1 MQVEQV
7 LEYGHEECKSVNN
20 EIDDDAQAKKADPSQ
35 TINKREIISTQKKR
49 SFDRTD
55 SWQADRYKEM
65 VSVNLFDQKLRRPSS
80 FRSQDDDKVESEA
93 KGLVPS
99 ISYLFSS
106 FGSSELAIDSEDA
119 DWLDL
124 YPISNDVVD
133 EVNPEKPLVQKRRKS
148 QYTKNAEEICKIFN
162 ISSASVFD
170 GEMIKKKFASDFLA
184 KDAFV
189 WINLCT
195 KTLHW
200 VKSPAERSS
209 AKTSKYLLIRANKTH
224 QLNTHILGE
233 NKGEIKSIMRMPGD
247 SVLII
252 STKTGDYLEL
262 QVSADSLRNWV
273 AVLRRLCAPPM
284 QQEPDLTPS
293 HLRVRRPPPHPT
305 LRTCP
310 PPTSSDASTVT
321 AAAATEIQT

>member
-7 LEYGHEECKSVNN
+7 VEYGHEECKSVNN

-65 VSVNLFDQKLRRPSS
+65 VSANLFDQKLRRPSW
-80 FRSQDDDKVESEA
+80 FRSQDGSSNDEYYLNFSVSCRSSSSDDKVESEA

-170 GEMIKKKFASDFLA
+170 GG
-184 KDAFV
+184 
-189 WINLCT
+189 T
-195 KTLHW
+195 
-200 VKSPAERSS
+200 
-209 AKTSKYLLIRANKTH
+209 
-224 QLNTHILGE
+224 
-233 NKGEIKSIMRMPGD
+233 
-247 SVLII
+247 
-252 STKTGDYLEL
+252 
-262 QVSADSLRNWV
+262 
-273 AVLRRLCAPPM
+273 
-284 QQEPDLTPS
+284 
-293 HLRVRRPPPHPT
+293 
-305 LRTCP
+305 
-310 PPTSSDASTVT
+310 
-321 AAAATEIQT
+321 